1 MLRVAMGHVPTRHVV
16 DRTPKRAPGE
26 TAEIVL
32 ALAKQGKGVRE
43 IARLCDISTQAAS
56 GHLKRLRTA
65 GRLDGDAA

>member
-1 MLRVAMGHVPTRHVV
+1 MTNHEVKPGPRRS
-16 DRTPKRAPGE
+16 PGE

-32 ALAKQGKGVRE
+32 ALAKQGKGIRE
-43 IARLCDISTQAAS
+43 IARLCDISTQAAG